1 MFTVNTAT
9 AESANKEFNAKIN
22 MFIPGQAFTINSA
35 KVVDTVFQDNNDP
48 KKVTKSIQVVFDT
61 TLGDLFF
68 ASLRRIT
75 ADKDGK
81 IHRPSGTF
89 IDDFMKA
96 LLALKPEYGQTIITN
111 QAAANQLTAA
121 FKGKTV
127 KIDWEE
133 FIRQNKD
140 GSTYPAH
147 VMLLNY

>member
-1 MFTVNTAT
+1 MFKVITAT
-9 AESANKEFNAKIN
+9 TESENKEFNAKIN
-22 MFIPGQAFTINSA
+22 MCTPGQAFTINFA
-35 KVVDTVFQDNNDP
+35 KVVDIVFQDDNDP
-48 KKVTKSIQVVFDT
+48 KKVTKSIKVVFDT

-68 ASLRRIT
+68 ASLRRLT

-89 IDDFMKA
+89 IDDFMKT
-96 LLALKPEYGQTIITN
+96 LLALKPEDGQTVITN
-111 QAAANQLTAA
+111 QAAANQFTTA

-133 FIRQNKD
+133 FIRQTKD
-140 GSTYPAH
+140 GYPYPAH

>member
-9 AESANKEFNAKIN
+9 EKSANQEFNAKIN
-22 MFIPGQAFTINSA
+22 MFTPGQTFTINSA

-48 KKVTKSIQVVFDT
+48 KKITKSVQVVFDT

-68 ASLRRIT
+68 ASLRRLT

-96 LLALKPEYGQTIITN
+96 LLALKPEDGQTIITN

-127 KIDWEE
+127 NIDWEE

-147 VMLLNY
+147 IMLLNY

>member
-9 AESANKEFNAKIN
+9 TESANKEFNAKIN
-22 MFIPGQAFTINSA
+22 MFTPGQSFTINSA
-35 KVVDTVFQDNNDP
+35 KIVDTVFQDNNDP
-48 KKVTKSIQVVFDT
+48 NKVTKSIQIVFDT

-68 ASLRRIT
+68 ASLRRLT
-75 ADKDGK
+75 VDKDDK
-81 IHRPSGTF
+81 IHKPSGTF

-96 LLALKPEYGQTIITN
+96 LRALKPEDGQTIITN

>member
-1 MFTVNTAT
+1 MFTVNTAST
-9 AESANKEFNAKIN
+9 ESANQEFNAKIN
-22 MFIPGQAFTINSA
+22 MFTPGQAFTINSA
-35 KVVDTVFQDNNDP
+35 KVVDTVFQDNHDP

-81 IHRPSGTF
+81 IHKPSGTF

-96 LLALKPEYGQTIITN
+96 LLALKPEDGQTIITN

-140 GSTYPAH
+140 GYTYPAH
-147 VMLLNY
+147 IMLLNY